1 MFDVSHI
8 NFLFHFVSF
17 SMFKGGGR
25 EGLSIESKKRQKN
38 RKIVAYDSV
47 FFDFYGLGVVF
58 LVSLGA
64 KVDSPPDL
72 SHVGGRRTIL
82 KRRSWSVVRQCLF
95 PVSQDARRP
104 VPTTTTPTPPAAS
117 SELYR
122 EARHK
127 MGVRLFN
134 STLTDTRRPFV

>member
-1 MFDVSHI
+1 MAYPS
-8 NFLFHFVSF
+8 
-17 SMFKGGGR
+17 
-25 EGLSIESKKRQKN
+25 N
-38 RKIVAYDSV
+38 RKRDKKIIVAYDSV

-72 SHVGGRRTIL
+72 SHVGGRKKFF
-82 KRRSWSVVRQCLF
+82 KRRSRSVVRQCLF

-104 VPTTTTPTPPAAS
+104 VPTTTTPPPPVS

-122 EARHK
+122 EARQK
-127 MGVRLFN
+127 WA
-134 STLTDTRRPFV
+134 

>member
-1 MFDVSHI
+1 MAYPS
-8 NFLFHFVSF
+8 
-17 SMFKGGGR
+17 
-25 EGLSIESKKRQKN
+25 N
-38 RKIVAYDSV
+38 RKRDKKIIVAYDSV

-72 SHVGGRRTIL
+72 SHVGGRKKFL
-82 KRRSWSVVRQCLF
+82 KRKSRSVVRQCLF

-104 VPTTTTPTPPAAS
+104 VPTTTTPTPPPAS

-122 EARHK
+122 EARQK
-127 MGVRLFN
+127 WA
-134 STLTDTRRPFV
+134 